1 MAQQSTQP
9 QTASTP
15 KSGETYR
22 CKKCG
27 MELKVTAD
35 CTCKDPSMVRLECC
49 GQELARL

>member
-1 MAQQSTQP
+1 MAQPSTQS

-15 KSGETYR
+15 KAGEIYR

-35 CTCKDPSMVRLECC
+35 CTCKDPSTVRLECC